1 MSENRKTYLIQAAL
15 VILVLLAGYFGVKL
29 PNPPI
34 PEPVPWEVD
43 DGGCAP
49 GEVCLESAVGQSIKF
64 DRNIRAAQDVNI
76 VGDLDVDSTL
86 NVDGT
91 ATIDGT
97 ITASGSLN
105 LADDISM
112 DGALDVGTTATLPLI
127 VQTLATTVTVTN
139 GGTIATNGDIVPLTA
154 AGNVGTDDIS
164 LCETAGRVTTYW
176 NTSDTTITIT
186 DTGTLKL
193 SGNAALAQFDSLML
207 LGDGTN
213 CIELAQTDN

>member
-1 MSENRKTYLIQAAL
+1 MTNAKTQYIVSALL
-15 VILVLLAGYFGVKL
+15 VILVLVAGYFGIKL
-29 PNPPI
+29 PVPVIPDPLPGVTI
-34 PEPVPWEVD
+34 EGGPEP
-43 DGGCAP
+43 GGV
-49 GEVCLESAVGQSIKF
+49 GLESAIGQSIKF
-64 DRNIRAAQDVNI
+64 DRNIRAAQDVNV

-97 ITASGSLN
+97 ITASGSIN
-105 LADDISM
+105 LADDITM

-139 GGTIATNGDIVPLTA
+139 GSTIATNGDIVPLTA

-164 LCETAGRVTTYW
+164 LCETAGRVTLFW
-176 NTSDTTITIT
+176 NASDTTITIT
-186 DTGTLKL
+186 ETGNLKL
-193 SGNAALAQFDSLML
+193 SGDAALGQFDTLML

-213 CIELAQTDN
+213 CIELAQTNN